1 MSDPTR
7 GPAASLAAD
16 LAADLQRTADLP
28 PAGTKPPGT
37 KPPARKPAATK
48 PAGSTSPAAKRPAAR
63 KPARTASAASGRVA
77 ALAPAPRPV
86 TMLPAPPA
94 RHDTPRCAVTL
105 TPLRWSRPGLTRR
118 GTGLSVHLGPW
129 RLELSL

>member
-28 PAGTKPPGT
+28 PTGTKPAAGTKPP
-37 KPPARKPAATK
+37 
-48 PAGSTSPAAKRPAAR
+48 AKRPAAR
-63 KPARTASAASGRVA
+63 KPARTASTASGRVA